1 LSKNNKPIESECQE
15 SRTFEVA
22 VQPCGLLGADMARP
36 PPRIGIAGC
45 PLQHLVPALIF
56 FRRVAPTP
64 LLCTLTFSVD
74 LSHLASS
81 VLQSGLIS
89 LDQLSRIWREL
100 KIGTRLN
107 PNFADLSVKSMGFQN
122 SNPVR
127 KKKIGPGRIRRIS
140 PKPSDFLLTLAGCLS
155 DCAGVALH
163 LIL

>member
-1 LSKNNKPIESECQE
+1 
-15 SRTFEVA
+15 
-22 VQPCGLLGADMARP
+22 MARP

-89 LDQLSRIWREL
+89 LDQLSRIRREL

-122 SNPVR
+122 SDPVR
-127 KKKIGPGRIRRIS
+127 KKKNRTRTNPPNFAETQRFFVNPGWMPFRLCWCCSSSHPMKDEKLMRIFELEGEI
-140 PKPSDFLLTLAGCLS
+140 
-155 DCAGVALH
+155 
-163 LIL
+163 